1 MTPPKSKMTCVYL
14 DMARLE
20 RRLTLTSIGPRSPL
34 FKARAPGTAP
44 TRPLWDDD
52 DPLLRVGLSREHFPI
67 GGERRVAAATLID
80 RSQPRRNVHEGEPG
94 LGDLLPERRS
104 TPVGDAFLAAAG
116 REKALPFGAGQP
128 FDVGLRSEEH
138 TSELQSLMRIS
149 YAVFCLQ
156 KKTANE
162 GT

>member
-67 GGERRVAAATLID
+67 GGERRVAAATFID
-80 RSQPRRNVHEGEPG
+80 RSQHRPTVHEGEPD
-94 LGDLLPERRS
+94 LGNILPDRTAPP
-104 TPVGDAFLAAAG
+104 TP
-116 REKALPFGAGQP
+116 LPFPA
-128 FDVGLRSEEH
+128 
-138 TSELQSLMRIS
+138 T
-149 YAVFCLQ
+149 
-156 KKTANE
+156 
-162 GT
+162 